1 MTVQDFLKHYRHKKR
16 AEEKCVEVNAK
27 REKEKREREKREG
40 SMNKSKSESVIKSGK
55 RAITR

>member
-55 RAITR
+55 GQ